1 MTEDVARELERRE
14 QFIQGLRN
22 MAAFFEHHPGV
33 AVPHYNTFSVFVD
46 KREELVEQAK
56 LTSWKKVYNEQWFVL
71 VKEFGGGVEL
81 HVNADRTTVC
91 RRVVIGKK
99 TVPARAEHEV
109 DEVEWVCEE
118 QSLLATK

>member
-1 MTEDVARELERRE
+1 MIEDVERRE

-22 MAAFFEHHPGV
+22 MAAFFENHPGV

-56 LTSWKKVYNEQWFVL
+56 ITSWKKVYNEQWFSL

-91 RRVVIGKK
+91 TRKVIGKK
-99 TVPARAEHEV
+99 IVPARAEHEV
-109 DEVEWVCEE
+109 EEVEWICEE
-118 QSLLATK
+118 KSLLAT